1 MAYTVEQ
8 RTSEIGVR
16 MALGADRGQVIK
28 MVLRGAFLQIGIGL
42 ALGIPAAI
50 GAGKLMN
57 NQLFG
62 VKPWDPI
69 VLALAALMLGLSAL
83 LASAIPARRAAG
95 VEPMVELRSE

>member
-1 MAYTVEQ
+1 MADSVEQ

-16 MALGADRGQVIK
+16 MALGADRWQVTK
-28 MVLRGAFLQIGIGL
+28 MILRGAFSQIGIGL

-57 NQLFG
+57 HQLFG

-69 VLALAALMLGLSAL
+69 MLALPALMLGLAAL
-83 LASAIPARRAAG
+83 LASSVPARRAAS
-95 VEPMVELRSE
+95 VEPLVALRNG